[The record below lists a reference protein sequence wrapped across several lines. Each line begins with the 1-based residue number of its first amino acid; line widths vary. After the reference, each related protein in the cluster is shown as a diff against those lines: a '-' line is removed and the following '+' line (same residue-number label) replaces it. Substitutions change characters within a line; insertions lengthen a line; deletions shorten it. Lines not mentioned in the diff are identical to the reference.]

1 MKENFRV
8 TNSEYS
14 RWRIIKITR
23 KTEERLTILIREI
36 LREEFEKQQKNSPSL
51 ISGNL
56 EITMKNKSIK
66 TENE

>member
-23 KTEERLTILIREI
+23 KTEERLTTLIREI
-36 LREEFEKQQKNSPSL
+36 LREEFEKQQKNSPIL
-51 ISGNL
+51 LVVIS
-56 EITMKNKSIK
+56 KSQ
-66 TENE
+66 